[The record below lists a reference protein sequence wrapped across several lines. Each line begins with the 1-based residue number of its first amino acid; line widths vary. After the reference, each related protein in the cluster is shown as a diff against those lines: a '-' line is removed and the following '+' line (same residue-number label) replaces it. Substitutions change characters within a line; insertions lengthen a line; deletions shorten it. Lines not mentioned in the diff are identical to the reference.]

1 MAEFSMEDMFVVSVG
16 VVVTKTAVVIKRTD
30 FGKIVE

>member
-1 MAEFSMEDMFVVSVG
+1 MAEFSMEDVLVVSVG

-30 FGKIVE
+30 LGKIVE